1 MTPILQT
8 AHDLRLNL
16 IEGPIRKWSQF
27 NILKVEEKAM
37 GPWRIKAHV
46 IGASHLIS
54 VRYKHVR
61 FHEILA
67 CLKVKAPTGRI
78 CCSPLMHTGSLSHR
92 FPDRIEYRFDSK
104 ILKWSAGQPIILKL
118 EQMLPADGDRQFGI
132 MAEYS
137 PVRTGTTPKTIILI
151 KMTSQA
157 LKFETVHSYPNEDCI
172 VLSETSIKEAL

>member
-1 MTPILQT
+1 
-8 AHDLRLNL
+8 LRLNL

-67 CLKVKAPTGRI
+67 CLKVKAAAGRI
-78 CCSPLMHTGSLSHR
+78 YYGPLLDTGSLTHR

-104 ILKWSAGQPIILKL
+104 ILKWSAGEPIIRKL
-118 EQMLPADGDRQFGI
+118 EQMLPAGGDRQFGL
-132 MAEYS
+132 MADYS
-137 PVRTGTTPKTIILI
+137 PVQTGAVPKTIILI
-151 KMTSQA
+151 KMASQA
-157 LKFETVHSYPNEDCI
+157 LEFETVHSYPNEDCI
-172 VLSETSIKEAL
+172 VFSETSIKETL